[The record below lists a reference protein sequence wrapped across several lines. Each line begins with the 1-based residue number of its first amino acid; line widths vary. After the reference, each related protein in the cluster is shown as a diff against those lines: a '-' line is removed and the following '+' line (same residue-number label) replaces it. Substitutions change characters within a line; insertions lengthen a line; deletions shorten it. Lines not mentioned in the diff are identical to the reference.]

1 MRNAYP
7 RSDVT
12 GEGRRSDPRSTR
24 MGRHEEPLPTGP
36 LHDFASGLR
45 ALRAGTGLSYRALA
59 RKAGY
64 SASALSAAAGGVA
77 LPTLD
82 VTLAYVGACGG
93 DSGEWEARWRR
104 LAAELRRTHP
114 GLL

>member
-1 MRNAYP
+1 
-7 RSDVT
+7 
-12 GEGRRSDPRSTR
+12 

-64 SASALSAAAGGVA
+64 SASALSAAAGGAA

-93 DSGEWEARWRR
+93 GSGEREAPWRR
-104 LAAELRRTHP
+104 LAPAAPRAPPRPPTHP
-114 GLL
+114 HPPLPP